1 MIDATE
7 EGRRSEVVR
16 AAAGRWADSL
26 VDLSRKNGLL
36 WRRKSSTD
44 VLDLTDA
51 DPEAVSQLLDGK
63 RVRLRALYPDPAVYK
78 ISFSR
83 LQGLRRKII
92 DFSEEQ
98 GIEVGHIAC
107 GFLGMKGGKAGG
119 VAPIPPI
126 RAPLLLQPVVVHGR
140 TSGHGDLALELHSV
154 AELNPVLIYALDRLR
169 GFRVDD
175 ELAGLIREA
184 LEAVDDLRAKAKNVY
199 QLVAV
204 ALQRLDNASEF
215 DEQIIMGIFS
225 FEKMAMVQDLRKSAK
240 LLAAHDIVAA
250 LAGHRSTIEALMAD
264 RGPELSPDSIRPE
277 DELIVLDADSS
288 QHKAISAA
296 LSGRHLLIEGPP
308 GTGKSQTIANIVVSL
323 AAAGKKVLFVAEK
336 RAAITAVT
344 DRLDELGLARL
355 VFDLHD
361 AGASRRNVL
370 RKIASDLEGQGRE
383 VETNVGDLHR
393 ELMKRRSILVSQT
406 DALHN
411 PQEPWGI
418 SFYQAM
424 CRLQGLTQGPTGD
437 VRIPAAAFAGLDADT
452 FAEAIVNLK
461 DLVDKGGLL
470 IRRGRSSWSRATVRD
485 TAEVR
490 RILSDLDELTASTLD
505 EAFKRLGDVAGAVGL
520 RCPDR
525 LDEWGTLLKLVSD
538 VEGSI
543 RRFGVDVFTADLE
556 DLVLAT
562 GDSAFR
568 GRSPRTLR
576 FCQRRQLTRKARMM
590 CTDGAH
596 DTRALHS
603 GLAAALDQ
611 QTRWSQLS
619 RSGRPP
625 TIVAGSTEAVEQYE
639 RLWGQISSVAGSA
652 QMEGWGAWS
661 LGVLQKALGRL
672 AAERE
677 VLYRMPE
684 INRLIEWL
692 TAKGLGKLLDELAAC
707 DASAAEAAAALERA
721 WLCSVLDAL
730 QARLPALGGFVGRQH
745 SRIVDEFKQ
754 LDAAHLRVNAARVR
768 HAAAERLQVAREQ
781 NRLQIWEIDR
791 QAQRRVGHAPLR
803 GLLLK
808 APDVLLAL
816 YPCWAM
822 SPLVVSRMLPP
833 ECMFDV
839 VVFDEASQVEPHT
852 AIPSIMRG
860 KQIIIA
866 GDEKQLPP
874 TTFFDRALSD
884 DEPASGGDAGAGV
897 DLGLYESI
905 LDQVKSVIPPRS
917 RQPLTWHYRSRDERL
932 IAFANKEIYRGKLI
946 TFPGVGA
953 EPPIDLQV
961 VDGRVVPGQE
971 GSAPEEVERVVQLV
985 LGHAECRSGETLGVI
1000 TMGLP
1005 HADRIRMAL
1014 DAALQK
1020 NPELAPFF
1028 SDNRELRKRF
1038 FIKNLEQVQGD
1049 ERDAIILTLGHAKS
1063 PAGKLTMNF
1072 GPLNKNGG
1080 ERRLN
1085 VAITRARVRMTVV
1098 SSFTH
1103 HDMAPAV
1110 EKAKHRGPELLR
1122 RFLEF
1127 AANRGVGGLPGRP
1140 LDVEMNAFE
1149 KNVFDA
1155 LVGAGIPTFPQWGVA
1170 EYRIDFALA
1179 HPESPGRMVLAV
1191 ETDGLQYHRTASAR
1205 ERDRLRQA
1213 QLERLGWR
1221 FCRVWSIDWYRDPRG
1236 ETARIVEEWRRACSK
1251 VDLPAAASAH

>member
-7 EGRRSEVVR
+7 EGLRSEVVR

-36 WRRKSSTD
+36 WRGKSSTD
-44 VLDLTDA
+44 ALDLTDA
-51 DPEAVSQLLDGK
+51 DPEAVSQLLGGQK
-63 RVRLRALYPDPAVYK
+63 ISLRALYPDPAAYK
-78 ISFSR
+78 TASPR
-83 LQGLRRKII
+83 LQSVRRKITN
-92 DFSEEQ
+92 FSEEQ
-98 GIEVGHIAC
+98 GIEVGHVAC
-107 GFLGMKGGKAGG
+107 GLLGMKAGKASGT
-119 VAPIPPI
+119 VPIPPI

-140 TSGHGDLALELHSV
+140 RSGRGDLALELHSV
-154 AELNPVLIYALDRLR
+154 AQLNPVLIYALDKLR

-175 ELAGLIREA
+175 DLAGLIREE
-184 LEAVDDLRAKAKNVY
+184 LEAIDDLRAKAKNVY
-199 QLVAV
+199 QLITV
-204 ALQRLDNASEF
+204 ALQRYDNASEF
-215 DEQIIMGIFS
+215 DEQIIVGIFS
-225 FEKMAMVQDLRKSAK
+225 FEKMAMVEDLRKSAK
-240 LLAAHDIVAA
+240 LLAAHDIIAA
-250 LAGHRSTIEALMAD
+250 LAGHKPTIEALMAD
-264 RGPELSPDSIRPE
+264 RSSELPPDRIRPE
-277 DELIVLDADSS
+277 EELIVLDADSS

-344 DRLDELGLARL
+344 DRLDEVGLARL
-355 VFDLHD
+355 IFDLHD
-361 AGASRRNVL
+361 AGASRRTVL
-370 RKIASDLEGQGRE
+370 RKITDDLEVQGQE
-383 VETNVGDLHR
+383 VEKNVDDLHR
-393 ELMKRRSILVSQT
+393 ELMRRRSILASQT
-406 DALHN
+406 DALHDV
-411 PQEPWGI
+411 QEPWRI

-424 CRLQGLTQGPTGD
+424 CHLQGLTQRHIID
-437 VRIPAAAFAGLDADT
+437 LRIPVAAFAGLDAET
-452 FAEAIVNLK
+452 FGEAMANLK
-461 DLVDKGGLL
+461 DLVDKGGLS

-485 TAEVR
+485 TAEVA
-490 RILSDLDELTASTLD
+490 RILSDLDELTASTFD
-505 EAFKRLGDVAGAVGL
+505 ETFKRLGEVAHATGL

-543 RRFGVDVFTADLE
+543 RKFGDNVFTTDLQ
-556 DLVLAT
+556 DLVVAT
-562 GDSAFR
+562 GDSYFR
-568 GRSPRTLR
+568 ARSPKKIG
-576 FCQRRQLTRKARMM
+576 FCQRRRLVRKAWMM
-590 CTDGAH
+590 CTEGA
-596 DTRALHS
+596 DDARALHS
-603 GLAAALDQ
+603 GLAAVLDQ
-611 QTRWSQLS
+611 QARWSQLS
-619 RSGRPP
+619 RSGGPP
-625 TIVAGSTEAVEQYE
+625 TIVAGSAEAVEQYK
-639 RLWGQISSVAGSA
+639 RLWDQISSVAASA

-661 LGVLQKALGRL
+661 PGVLQKALGRL

-677 VLYRMPE
+677 VLYLLPE
-684 INRLIEWL
+684 INRLIDWF
-692 TAKGLGKLLDELAAC
+692 TAKGLGKLLDDLVAC
-707 DASAAEAAAALERA
+707 EPSAAEAAAALQRA
-721 WLCSVLDAL
+721 WLFSVLDVL
-730 QARLPALGGFVGRQH
+730 QTRLPALGGFVGRQH
-745 SRIVDEFKQ
+745 SRIVEEFKQ
-754 LDAAHLRVNAARVR
+754 LDTDHLRANATRVR
-768 HAAAERLQVAREQ
+768 HAAAERLQAAREQ
-781 NRLQIWEIDR
+781 NRIQTWKIDR

-803 GLLLK
+803 GLLLE

-833 ECMFDV
+833 ECIFDV

-860 KQIIIA
+860 RQIIIA

-884 DEPASGGDAGAGV
+884 DDPDPGGDARAGN
-897 DLGLYESI
+897 DLGVYESI
-905 LDQVKSVIPPRS
+905 LDHFKCVIPQWS
-917 RQPLTWHYRSRDERL
+917 RKPLTWHYRSRDERL
-932 IAFANKEIYRGKLI
+932 VAFANKEIYGGKLI

-961 VDGRVVPGQE
+961 VEGRAVPGQE

-985 LGHAECRSGETLGVI
+985 LGHAERRPGETLGVI
-1000 TMGLP
+1000 TLGLP

-1014 DAALQK
+1014 SVALQE
-1020 NPELAPFF
+1020 NPELAAFF
-1028 SDNRELRKRF
+1028 SNDRELRKRF
-1038 FIKNLEQVQGD
+1038 FVKNLEQVQGD
-1049 ERDAIILTLGHAKS
+1049 ERDAIILSLGHTKNA
-1063 PAGKLTMNF
+1063 AGKLTMNF
-1072 GPLNKNGG
+1072 GPLTNEGG

-1085 VAITRARVRMTVV
+1085 VAVTRARVRMTVV

-1103 HDMAPAV
+1103 HDMTPAV
-1110 EKAKHRGPELLR
+1110 EKTKHRGPELLR

-1127 AANRGVGGLPGRP
+1127 AANRGVGDLPGRP
-1140 LDVEMNAFE
+1140 LGVEMNAFE
-1149 KNVFDA
+1149 KNVYEA
-1155 LVGAGIPTFPQWGVA
+1155 LSGVGIPTFPQWGVG

-1191 ETDGLQYHRTASAR
+1191 ETDGLQYHSTASAR
-1205 ERDRLRQA
+1205 ERDRLRQE